1 MVRILTTLF
10 LALVLV
16 FPKSAMSQAMPVTDG
31 DAYLVIA
38 SYNPDTRRMSDF
50 ITAFQDGLQKE
61 NDRSEVLVEDLGCK
75 NFSTEAHTWSG
86 QVSTL
91 LQKYHN
97 RKIRAI
103 ILLGQE
109 AWASFLNLTKTD
121 SAAINQ
127 FRDIPLFCAF
137 ASENGIDLPNTISDP
152 EWRPQ
157 SIDMVDKAQKLF
169 TSGGFVN
176 VYDVEANI
184 KLIKNFYP
192 TVKNIALLTDNTY
205 GGTSLKALMR
215 KEMEKFPE
223 LNYISLDGRKI
234 TGQQARTEIE
244 GLPANSVVLIG
255 TWRVNSDGQYFLRN
269 SLNELFTNTPDL
281 PVFSLTSSGIGSVA
295 IGGFVPK
302 YGANAET
309 IAHQIAMYYRGDKDA
324 IKFIQSGGVYNFDR
338 RKTNALGVRSDQF
351 PANSIF
357 TDSEDPQIRRYK
369 MVLLYLSLGSF
380 VLIIFMVSFALLYSR
395 NRRLRRHLEKNENEL
410 IQAKERAEESDKLK
424 SAFLANMSHEIR
436 TPLNAIVGFS
446 QLMSDENC
454 TSAEKEKFAE
464 VINQNSDMLL
474 TLITDIIDI
483 SRMDT
488 GKMNFV
494 YKKVRIK
501 EIVESL
507 RNTTLHL
514 KKKGI
519 EYIYISDREDIEI
532 NTDVHRLSQVMINLI
547 TNANKFTDEGKIV
560 MEYKVER
567 DKNRILFTIADTGTG
582 IPMEKRNRLF
592 ERFEKLDDYKQG
604 AGLGL
609 AISKQIITRLGGEIW
624 IDPDYTGGAKFCF
637 THPL

>member
-1 MVRILTTLF
+1 MVRILTTLL
-10 LALVLV
+10 LALSL
-16 FPKSAMSQAMPVTDG
+16 FSPKSATSQNLPENRG

-38 SYNPDTRRMSDF
+38 SYNPDTKRMSDF
-50 ITAFQDGLQKE
+50 ITAFQDGLLKE

-75 NFSTEAHTWSG
+75 NFSTEAHIWSG
-86 QVSTL
+86 QVATL

-109 AWASFLNLTKTD
+109 AWSSFLNLTNVD

-127 FRDIPLFCAF
+127 FRGIPLFCAF
-137 ASENGIDLPNTISDP
+137 ASKNGMDQPNTISDP
-152 EWRPQ
+152 EWRPE

-169 TSGGFVN
+169 TSGGFIN
-176 VYDVEANI
+176 IYDVETNL

-192 TVKNIALLTDNTY
+192 TVKNIVLLTDNTY

-234 TGQQARTEIE
+234 TAQQARTEIE
-244 GLPANSVVLIG
+244 GLPANTVVLIG
-255 TWRVNSDGQYFLRN
+255 TWRVNNEGQYFLRN
-269 SLNELFTNTPDL
+269 SLDELFTNTPDL
-281 PVFSLTSSGIGSVA
+281 PVFSLTGSGIGSVA

-302 YGANAET
+302 YGANAEV
-309 IAHQIAMYYRGDKDA
+309 IVRQISRYYRGDKGA
-324 IKFIQSGGVYNFDR
+324 IKFIQSEGIYSFDR

-357 TDSEDPQIRRYK
+357 TDSEDPQIRKYK

-380 VLIIFMVSFALLYSR
+380 ILIVFVVSFALLYSR

-454 TSAEKEKFAE
+454 TSAEKEKFAD

-488 GKMNFV
+488 GKMNFI
-494 YKKVRIK
+494 YKKIRIN
-501 EIVESL
+501 EIIENL

-519 EYIYISDREDIEI
+519 EYIFIPDREEIEI

-547 TNANKFTDEGKIV
+547 TNANKFTDEGSIV

-567 DKNRILFTIADTGTG
+567 DKNRVLFTIADTGTG
-582 IPMEKRNRLF
+582 IPQEKRSRLF

>member
-1 MVRILTTLF
+1 MVRILTTLL
-10 LALVLV
+10 LALFLLS
-16 FPKSAMSQAMPVTDG
+16 PESATAQNLSESKSY
-31 DAYLVIA
+31 AYLVIA
-38 SYNPDTRRMSDF
+38 SYNPDTKRMSDF
-50 ITAFQDGLQKE
+50 ITSFQDGLLKE

-75 NFSTEAHTWSG
+75 NFYTEAHTWSG
-86 QVSTL
+86 QVATL

-109 AWASFLNLTKTD
+109 AWSSFLNLTNID
-121 SAAINQ
+121 SAAITQ
-127 FRDIPLFCAF
+127 FSNIPLFCAF

-152 EWRPQ
+152 EWRPH
-157 SIDMVDKAQKLF
+157 SIDMVAKAQKMF
-169 TSGGFVN
+169 TSGGFIN
-176 VYDVEANI
+176 VYDVAKNI
-184 KLIKNFYP
+184 NLIKNFYP
-192 TVKNIALLTDNTY
+192 SVKNIVLLTDNTY

-234 TGQQARTEIE
+234 TSQQARSEIE

-255 TWRVNSDGQYFLRN
+255 TWRVNNEGQYFLRN
-269 SLNELFTNTPDL
+269 SLDELFTNTPDL
-281 PVFSLTSSGIGSVA
+281 PVFSLTGSGIGSVA
-295 IGGFVPK
+295 IGGFVPQ
-302 YGANAET
+302 YGANAEV
-309 IAHQIAMYYRGDKDA
+309 IVRQISRYYYGDKGA
-324 IKFIQSGGVYNFDR
+324 IKFIQSEGIYNFDR

-357 TDSEDPQIRRYK
+357 TDSEDPQIRKYK

-380 VLIIFMVSFALLYSR
+380 IIIIFMVSFALLYSR

-410 IQAKERAEESDKLK
+410 ILAKERAEESDKLK

-454 TSAEKEKFAE
+454 TSAEKEKFAD

-501 EIVESL
+501 EIIESL

-519 EYIYISDREDIEI
+519 EYIYISDQEDIEI

-547 TNANKFTDEGKIV
+547 TNANKFTDEGRIV

-567 DKNRILFTIADTGTG
+567 NKNRILFTIADTGTG
-582 IPMEKRNRLF
+582 IPQEKRSRLF

>member
-1 MVRILTTLF
+1 MVRILTTLL
-10 LALVLV
+10 LALFL
-16 FPKSAMSQAMPVTDG
+16 FSPESATSQNLSESRG

-38 SYNPDTRRMSDF
+38 SYNPDTKRMSDF
-50 ITAFQDGLQKE
+50 ITSFQDGLLKE

-75 NFSTEAHTWSG
+75 NFYTEAHAWSG
-86 QVSTL
+86 QVATL

-109 AWASFLNLTKTD
+109 AWSSFLNLTNVD

-152 EWRPQ
+152 EWRPL

-169 TSGGFVN
+169 TSGGFIN
-176 VYDVEANI
+176 VYDVEKNI

-192 TVKNIALLTDNTY
+192 NVKNIVLLTDNTY

-234 TGQQARTEIE
+234 TSQQARTEIE
-244 GLPANSVVLIG
+244 GLPAHSVVLIG
-255 TWRVNSDGQYFLRN
+255 TWRVNNEGQYFLRN
-269 SLNELFTNTPDL
+269 SLNELFTKTPDL
-281 PVFSLTSSGIGSVA
+281 PVFSLTGSGIGSVA

-302 YGANAET
+302 YGANAEV
-309 IAHQIAMYYRGDKDA
+309 IVRQISRYYRGDKGA
-324 IKFIQSGGVYNFDR
+324 IKFIQSEGIYSFDR
-338 RKTNALGVRSDQF
+338 RKTNALGVRSAQF

-357 TDSEDPQIRRYK
+357 TDSEDPQIHKYK

-380 VLIIFMVSFALLYSR
+380 ILIIFMVSFALLYSR

-410 IQAKERAEESDKLK
+410 IMAKERAEESDKLK

-454 TSAEKEKFAE
+454 TSAEKEKFAD

-494 YKKVRIK
+494 YKKITIN
-501 EIVESL
+501 EIIESI

-519 EYIYISDREDIEI
+519 EYIFIPDPEEIVI
-532 NTDVHRLSQVMINLI
+532 NTDVHRLSQVIINLL
-547 TNANKFTDEGKIV
+547 TNANKFTEEGSIV

-567 DKNRILFTIADTGTG
+567 EKKRILFTITDTGTG
-582 IPMEKRNRLF
+582 IPMEKRSRLF

-624 IDPDYTGGAKFCF
+624 IDSNYTGGAKFCF

>member
-1 MVRILTTLF
+1 MVRILTTLL
-10 LALVLV
+10 LALSL
-16 FPKSAMSQAMPVTDG
+16 FSPKSATSQNLPESRG

-38 SYNPDTRRMSDF
+38 SYNPDTKRMSDF
-50 ITAFQDGLQKE
+50 ITDFQEGLIKE

-75 NFSTEAHTWSG
+75 NFYTEAHTWSG
-86 QVSTL
+86 QVATL

-109 AWASFLNLTKTD
+109 AWSSFLNLTNID

-152 EWRPQ
+152 EWRPM
-157 SIDMVDKAQKLF
+157 SIDMVAKAQKMF
-169 TSGGFVN
+169 TSGGFIN
-176 VYDVEANI
+176 IYDVETNL

-192 TVKNIALLTDNTY
+192 NVKNIVLLTDNTY

-234 TGQQARTEIE
+234 TSQQARSEIE
-244 GLPANSVVLIG
+244 GLPVNSVVLIG
-255 TWRVNSDGQYFLRN
+255 TWRVNNEGQYFLRN

-281 PVFSLTSSGIGSVA
+281 PVFSLTGSGIGSVA
-295 IGGFVPK
+295 IGGFVPQ
-302 YGANAET
+302 YGANAEA
-309 IAHQIAMYYRGDKDA
+309 IVRQISRHYRGDKGA
-324 IKFIQSGGVYNFDR
+324 IKFIQSEGIYNFDR

-357 TDSEDPQIRRYK
+357 TDSEDPQIHKYK

-380 VLIIFMVSFALLYSR
+380 IIIIFMVSFALLYSR

-410 IQAKERAEESDKLK
+410 ILAKERAEESDKLK

-454 TSAEKEKFAE
+454 TSAEKEKFAD

-501 EIVESL
+501 EIIESMQ
-507 RNTTLHL
+507 NTTLHL

-519 EYIYISDREDIEI
+519 EYIYLFDQEDIEI

-547 TNANKFTDEGKIV
+547 TNANKFTDEGSIV

-582 IPMEKRNRLF
+582 IPQEKRFRLF

-609 AISKQIITRLGGEIW
+609 AISKQIITRFGGEIW